1 MGPLVGRSPWRGWR
15 AWRLVRPP
23 ARSGPRAAM
32 ATTAAGAWRSRSR
45 PSGQAAREPAG
56 PDARARMGAHP
67 PRPEGRA
74 RLPWRPVTPGHRQ
87 PRGRHRA
94 GTGGPSRWAPGR
106 LRRTE
111 RWAPR
116 PGPRGRARWSRP
128 PSHPLAWRGLGRHAP
143 ATERGT
149 ASRGRQPVARVP
161 HAGGTASGEA
171 LRARPAVRPAPAR
184 RLAWT
189 GGSLQGGHAT
199 RAAARVAS
207 SGHPVRPGGQRPAG
221 RAACQRAS
229 LGCLAG
235 SRRVW
240 LRPRPSSGRRLS
252 LRCEPTARRQP
263 RAGRRPRDEPGAL
276 LAERWTVRRPRP
288 EAAPQTRP
296 ARGWSSGRVPG
307 TALPVPARHRSGGL
321 PAGPGQRPGVVVP
334 RLAA

>member
-23 ARSGPRAAM
+23 ARSGPRGAM

-189 GGSLQGGHAT
+189 GGS
-199 RAAARVAS
+199 
-207 SGHPVRPGGQRPAG
+207 
-221 RAACQRAS
+221 
-229 LGCLAG
+229 
-235 SRRVW
+235 
-240 LRPRPSSGRRLS
+240 
-252 LRCEPTARRQP
+252 P